1 MKIEEIKLS
10 VRELSKGFV
19 DNEDQGV
26 FAYEGKLDIRPPYQR
41 EFVYKDKQRDA
52 VINTVM
58 KNFPLNIMYWAVRD
72 EGGYEI
78 IDGQQRT
85 ISICRYIAGDFSYE
99 KRYFD
104 NLQTDEQ
111 NKILDYKLTIYLCS
125 GSDSEKLE
133 WFKTINIAGEKLYA
147 QELRNA
153 VYHGPWVSDAKRY
166 FSKNGCAAY
175 SLGSD
180 YLKGTPIRQEFLETT
195 ISWINSGLIEEYMAK
210 NQNQPTAIEIWNYFQ
225 SVISWVEATFP
236 NKRKKMMQGLPWGE
250 YYNLYKN
257 DTLDPKYLEEQTIR
271 LIEDKDVDN
280 NRGIYLYLLSGEEKH
295 LNIRKFDDEEKQRAY
310 EKQKGICTKCK
321 EHFEFEEMDADHILL
336 WKDGGKTND
345 ENCQVLCVPCNRGG

>member
-133 WFKTINIAGEKLYA
+133 WFKTINIAGEKLYD

-310 EKQKGICTKCK
+310 EKQKGICSKCK

>member
-345 ENCQVLCVPCNRGG
+345 EKLPSVVRAMQ

>member
-133 WFKTINIAGEKLYA
+133 WFKTINIAGEKLYD

-180 YLKGTPIRQEFLETT
+180 YLRGTPIRQEFLETT

-310 EKQKGICTKCK
+310 EKQKGICSKCK

>member
-19 DNEDQGV
+19 DNEEQGV
-26 FAYEGKLDIRPPYQR
+26 FGYGGKLDIRPPYQR

-52 VINTVM
+52 VINTVIR
-58 KNFPLNIMYWAVRD
+58 NFPLNIMYWAVRE

-85 ISICRYIAGDFSYE
+85 ISICRYVAGDFSYE

-111 NKILDYKLTIYLCS
+111 NQILDYKLTIYQCT
-125 GSDSEKLE
+125 GTDSEKLE
-133 WFKTINIAGEKLYA
+133 WFKTINIAGEELYD

-153 VYHGPWVSDAKRY
+153 VYHGPWVSDAKKY

-180 YLKGTPIRQEFLETT
+180 YLRGSPIRQQYLETT
-195 ISWINSGLIEEYMAK
+195 ISWINSDLIDEYMAK
-210 NQNQPTAIEIWNYFQ
+210 NQSKPTAIELWNYFQ
-225 SVISWVEATFP
+225 SVIAWVEATFP

-250 YYNLYKN
+250 YYNAYKN
-257 DTLDPKYLEEQTIR
+257 HTLDPKYLEKQIIK
-271 LIEDKDVDN
+271 LIADKDVDN
-280 NRGIYLYLLSGEEKH
+280 NRGIYLYLLSGEEKY

-310 EKQKGICTKCK
+310 EKQKGICTNCK
-321 EHFEFEEMDADHILL
+321 EHFDLEEMDADHIVL

-345 ENCQVLCVPCNRGG
+345 DNCQVLCVPCNRGG

>member
-99 KRYFD
+99 KRYFE

-133 WFKTINIAGEKLYA
+133 WFKTINIAGEKLYD

-180 YLKGTPIRQEFLETT
+180 YLNGTPIRQEFLETT

-210 NQNQPTAIEIWNYFQ
+210 NQNQPTAIELWNYFQ

-295 LNIRKFDDEEKQRAY
+295 LNIRKFDDEQKQRAY

-345 ENCQVLCVPCNRGG
+345 ENCQMLCVPCNRGG

>member
-26 FAYEGKLDIRPPYQR
+26 HAYEGKLDIRPPYQR

-99 KRYFD
+99 KRYFE

-133 WFKTINIAGEKLYA
+133 WFKTINIAGEKLF
-147 QELRNA
+147 
-153 VYHGPWVSDAKRY
+153 KI
-166 FSKNGCAAY
+166 K
-175 SLGSD
+175 
-180 YLKGTPIRQEFLETT
+180 IR
-195 ISWINSGLIEEYMAK
+195 
-210 NQNQPTAIEIWNYFQ
+210 
-225 SVISWVEATFP
+225 
-236 NKRKKMMQGLPWGE
+236 
-250 YYNLYKN
+250 
-257 DTLDPKYLEEQTIR
+257 
-271 LIEDKDVDN
+271 
-280 NRGIYLYLLSGEEKH
+280 
-295 LNIRKFDDEEKQRAY
+295 
-310 EKQKGICTKCK
+310 
-321 EHFEFEEMDADHILL
+321 
-336 WKDGGKTND
+336 
-345 ENCQVLCVPCNRGG
+345 

>member
-99 KRYFD
+99 KRYFE

-133 WFKTINIAGEKLYA
+133 WFKTINIAGEKLYD

-210 NQNQPTAIEIWNYFQ
+210 NQNQPTAIELWNYFQ

-295 LNIRKFDDEEKQRAY
+295 LNIRKFDDEQKQRAY

-345 ENCQVLCVPCNRGG
+345 ENCQMLCVPCNRGG

>member
-19 DNEDQGV
+19 DNEEQGV
-26 FAYEGKLDIRPPYQR
+26 FGYGGKLDIRPPYQR

-52 VINTVM
+52 VINTII

-85 ISICRYIAGDFSYE
+85 ISICRYISGDFSYE
-99 KRYFD
+99 KRYFN

-111 NKILDYKLTIYLCS
+111 NQILDYKLTIYQCT
-125 GSDSEKLE
+125 GTDSEKLE
-133 WFKTINIAGEKLYA
+133 WFKTINIAGEELYD

-153 VYHGPWVSDAKRY
+153 VYHGPWVSDAKKY

-175 SLGSD
+175 GLGSD
-180 YLKGTPIRQEFLETT
+180 YLRGSPIRQQYLETT
-195 ISWINSGLIEEYMAK
+195 ISWINSGLIDEYMAK
-210 NQNQPTAIEIWNYFQ
+210 HQNKPTAIDLWNYFQ
-225 SVISWVEATFP
+225 SVIAWVKATFP

-250 YYNLYKN
+250 YYNAYKN
-257 DTLDPKYLEEQTIR
+257 HTLDPKYLEEQIIK
-271 LIEDKDVDN
+271 LIADKDVDN

-310 EKQKGICTKCK
+310 EKQKGICTNCK
-321 EHFEFEEMDADHILL
+321 EHFKLEEMDADHIVL